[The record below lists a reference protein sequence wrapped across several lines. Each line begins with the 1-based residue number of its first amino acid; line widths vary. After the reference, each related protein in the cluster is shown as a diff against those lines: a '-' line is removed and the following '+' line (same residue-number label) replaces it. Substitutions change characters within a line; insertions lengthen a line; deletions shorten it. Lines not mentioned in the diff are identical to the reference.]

1 MSLILIQIVALQAL
15 ETGDPERV
23 YRILLASSAI
33 PGAFPPREIDGS
45 LYVDGAMTGNIL
57 YGGEISSEESFTAVW
72 SRLYPGTPVP
82 LVRYWVIFN
91 NQFRPPPEVVQPNWK
106 TVLPRSVDLSS
117 RSATVNGIRHL
128 FALATIARLQSGADV
143 QVRYIAVPD
152 DWAPPKPGVFEKETM
167 NALADMG
174 ERMGAD
180 PASWQSDL
188 P

>member
-1 MSLILIQIVALQAL
+1 
-15 ETGDPERV
+15 
-23 YRILLASSAI
+23 
-33 PGAFPPREIDGS
+33 
-45 LYVDGAMTGNIL
+45 MTGNIL
-57 YGGEISSEESFTAVW
+57 YGGRLSGEGDFAAVW
-72 SRLYPGTPVP
+72 TRLYPGTPIP
-82 LVRYWVIFN
+82 PIRYWVIFN
-91 NQFRPPPEVVQPNWK
+91 NQFHPPPEIVQPNWK

-180 PASWQSDL
+180 LKSWQSDL